1 MPRNRLL
8 TAAAVS
14 VLAVA
19 AVAFGGW
26 YFLIRGDEPA
36 EVSLADAVSSVTS
49 ATAAVTA
56 SATTA
61 AGAEGTPSGSTASA
75 TATEAAGAN
84 GASSD
89 DLTGTWTIDSANSF
103 VGYRIDEELR
113 AIGSTTAVGRTSDVT
128 GSLAFDG
135 STITAVEVVADLS
148 TLASDDSRR
157 DGQLR
162 RQALETNQ
170 FPEATFVLTEPIA
183 IEGAPASG
191 ETIAATAVGD
201 LTIHGVTNRVE
212 LALEGQFVDGVVVVV
227 GSTVILLADYDIEKP
242 SAMSVLSVS
251 DQATMEMQL
260 VFTRG

>member
-1 MPRNRLL
+1 MLARVPHIGYSWSVFRFNEASGKL
-8 TAAAVS
+8 TFDPAAPEKSTLSVS
-14 VLAVA
+14 VKTESITSNVKGFAYELAGDKFLKA
-19 AVAFGGW
+19 AK
-26 YFLIRGDEPA
+26 
-36 EVSLADAVSSVTS
+36 
-49 ATAAVTA
+49 
-56 SATTA
+56 
-61 AGAEGTPSGSTASA
+61 
-75 TATEAAGAN
+75 
-84 GASSD
+84 
-89 DLTGTWTIDSANSF
+89 
-103 VGYRIDEELR
+103 
-113 AIGSTTAVGRTSDVT
+113 
-128 GSLAFDG
+128 
-135 STITAVEVVADLS
+135 
-148 TLASDDSRR
+148 
-157 DGQLR
+157 
-162 RQALETNQ
+162 